1 MKIGIVAFG
10 YIPAGT
16 GGTET
21 YFRSLLDGLQK
32 YDNSNDYTLLVDKKY
47 LSSAKQLIS
56 SKKWKVV
63 GHSLLPSKYIKG
75 LRKIKIVKGSND
87 DLLAKKINS
96 MNFDLVHFPFQA
108 IHPFG
113 IETKKVLTFMDMQE
127 KHYPEFFSREELTF
141 RNNNFEKSVIGSD
154 EVIAISKYTKKDI
167 SKYYGKKNYLK
178 TSVVYIGGPE
188 QQNTRVA
195 YDKFKEFSPYFYY
208 PAATWPHKNHER
220 LIKAFNKF
228 VKKKP
233 EFRLVLSGL
242 SRQRSDVI
250 IKLISELDLNQKVV
264 VLGYLP
270 YEELPSVFR
279 NSYALVFPSLFEGFG
294 IPLLESM
301 QYDIPIVCSNS
312 SSLPEV
318 GGKAAL
324 YFKPKSINDIA
335 NKMTSI
341 AEDKELYNKLRK
353 ECVNQRKKFSIKKMT
368 LETIAVY
375 NKVYNEK

>member
-1 MKIGIVAFG
+1 M
-10 YIPAGT
+10 
-16 GGTET
+16 
-21 YFRSLLDGLQK
+21 
-32 YDNSNDYTLLVDKKY
+32 
-47 LSSAKQLIS
+47 
-56 SKKWKVV
+56 
-63 GHSLLPSKYIKG
+63 
-75 LRKIKIVKGSND
+75 
-87 DLLAKKINS
+87 
-96 MNFDLVHFPFQA
+96 
-108 IHPFG
+108 
-113 IETKKVLTFMDMQE
+113 
-127 KHYPEFFSREELTF
+127 
-141 RNNNFEKSVIGSD
+141 
-154 EVIAISKYTKKDI
+154 
-167 SKYYGKKNYLK
+167 
-178 TSVVYIGGPE
+178 
-188 QQNTRVA
+188 
-195 YDKFKEFSPYFYY
+195 
-208 PAATWPHKNHER
+208 
-220 LIKAFNKF
+220 
-228 VKKKP
+228 
-233 EFRLVLSGL
+233 SGL

-318 GGKAAL
+318 GGKAAV